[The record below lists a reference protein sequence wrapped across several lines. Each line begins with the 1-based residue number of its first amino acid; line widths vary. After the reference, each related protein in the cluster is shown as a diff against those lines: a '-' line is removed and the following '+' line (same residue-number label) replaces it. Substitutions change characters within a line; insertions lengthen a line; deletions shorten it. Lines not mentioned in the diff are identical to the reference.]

1 MTEDFENIFEIPQD
15 DQDDDYDDDSELS
28 RDDEKIIQEIMI
40 GNDY

>member
-15 DQDDDYDDDSELS
+15 DDYEDDSELS
-28 RDDEKIIQEIMI
+28 PDDEKIIQEIMI